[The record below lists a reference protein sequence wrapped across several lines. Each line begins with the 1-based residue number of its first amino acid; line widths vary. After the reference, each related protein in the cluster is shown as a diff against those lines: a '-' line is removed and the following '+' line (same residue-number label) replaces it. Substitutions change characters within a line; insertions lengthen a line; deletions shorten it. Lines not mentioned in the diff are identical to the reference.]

1 MEREA
6 LSELRAAENC
16 APPKIARRRIAR
28 RRIAPNSAR
37 TERIVWKMV
46 SSVGISRFAF
56 FSCCGTGSAYSGL
69 FSSEK

>member
-16 APPKIARRRIAR
+16 APPKIARRRV
-28 RRIAPNSAR
+28 APNCAR

>member
-6 LSELRAAENC
+6 LSELRAADSCAAAENC
-16 APPKIARRRIAR
+16 APPNR
-28 RRIAPNSAR
+28 APPNCAR

>member
-16 APPKIARRRIAR
+16 APPNCAVV
-28 RRIAPNSAR
+28 APNCAR

>member
-1 MEREA
+1 MKA

-16 APPKIARRRIAR
+16 APP
-28 RRIAPNSAR
+28 IAPNCAR

>member
-1 MEREA
+1 MERES

-16 APPKIARRRIAR
+16 APPNR
-28 RRIAPNSAR
+28 APPNCAR

>member
-6 LSELRAAENC
+6 LSELRAELRAAEL
-16 APPKIARRRIAR
+16 RRV
-28 RRIAPNSAR
+28 APNCAR

>member
-1 MEREA
+1 MELEA
-6 LSELRAAENC
+6 LSELRAAELRAAENC
-16 APPKIARRRIAR
+16 APPNC
-28 RRIAPNSAR
+28 APPNCAR